1 MNSHIQST
9 VHGPQST
16 VGVRSHVRSL
26 ESRVL
31 SPESVHGPQ
40 STVYGPQTK
49 GAETRKGSGKP
60 NAGAGN
66 PEWWTRLAWEER
78 ALIRAVFRLLGR
90 AKRSEAPELAQAAV
104 KWERSLG
111 CFIKVRLITEGR
123 RAERRQPLMDTGRQS
138 RGFALKR

>member
-16 VGVRSHVRSL
+16 VGVRSL

-31 SPESVHGPQ
+31 SPESVH
-40 STVYGPQTK
+40 GPQTK

-60 NAGAGN
+60 DAGAGN
-66 PEWWTRLAWEER
+66 AEWWTRLAWEER
-78 ALIRAVFRLLGR
+78 ALIRAVFRMLGR
-90 AKRSEAPELAQAAV
+90 AKRSQAPELAQAAV

-111 CFIKVRLITEGR
+111 CCIKVRLKNEKLK
-123 RAERRQPLMDTGRQS
+123 AET
-138 RGFALKR
+138 LKR